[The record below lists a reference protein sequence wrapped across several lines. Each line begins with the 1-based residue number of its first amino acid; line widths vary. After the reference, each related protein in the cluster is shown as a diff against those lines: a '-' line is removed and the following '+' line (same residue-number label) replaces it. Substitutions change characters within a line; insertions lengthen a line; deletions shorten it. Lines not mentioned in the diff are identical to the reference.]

1 MFLKDEMSQTARNAH
16 SDEAHAGAGDAS
28 FSFRF
33 YAQKLA
39 KSYILIIF
47 SNQIAQF
54 IRTVHG
60 MLPPPFSLLECVC

>member
-39 KSYILIIF
+39 KSYILILF
-47 SNQIAQF
+47 SNQNCA
-54 IRTVHG
+54 VHPNSSRNASSTF
-60 MLPPPFSLLECVC
+60 LTP